1 MSPPPAKLLQLGGTA
16 VPRIAPGY
24 LAISAA
30 LWLTALRDVL
40 SKRDR
45 THA

>member
-1 MSPPPAKLLQLGGTA
+1 LQLGGTA
-16 VPRIAPGY
+16 APRIAPGH

-30 LWLTALRDVL
+30 LGLIAVRDVL